1 METCYPKVKKIY
13 WQALI
18 ILGMLTLL
26 VWLAYF
32 SLRPDYKL
40 HVNFYDVGQGDSIFI
55 ETYLG
60 NQILIDGGPDS
71 TVLQKLGT
79 DLPFYDRTIDLVIL
93 THLHADHTAGLIEVL
108 KRYKVKQVMLTRV
121 SYDTQTYKRF
131 LDLLEEKNIHAT
143 IARAGQIVYLDDS
156 TVLRVLHPFSDLSG
170 QSFKQV
176 NNTSIISRL
185 SFGKADFLFTGDA
198 SRENEQA
205 LVSGGYTVSSE
216 VLKVGHQGSRTSS
229 GEQFLNAVSPDYA
242 VISVGEENSYG
253 HPHQEVLDN
262 FEKANI
268 PVSRTDESGDIRF
281 VSDGELLE
289 QL

>member
-1 METCYPKVKKIY
+1 
-13 WQALI
+13 
-18 ILGMLTLL
+18 MLTLL